1 MTAMIPVEYR
11 RALRI
16 AGALAPTFRSSCSAS
31 APTFHELRKAMG
43 TSKSKMRVP
52 LFHLRFPDGICRL
65 RFRNFKWAALVGL
78 ATALGACTHTDEATT
93 TASIP
98 DDYRLRHPIAIQEA
112 NRSVVIFVGQARG
125 GLSAEQ
131 RADVMGLAQIWLQE
145 GTGTIVADVPVG
157 TPNAR
162 AAADAFR
169 EANALLV
176 AAGVP
181 SRGVTMRHYHP
192 DDPRQLAT
200 LRLSYPKISAVAGPC
215 GLWPEDLGPSIK
227 DKGYIENKPYYNFG
241 CAYQRNMAAMVE
253 NPADLVQPRPE
264 TPAYT
269 VRRSEGFEK
278 YRKGTTTTTSYPE
291 ADKAKLSDTGK

>member
-1 MTAMIPVEYR
+1 MMTARKPVEYR
-11 RALRI
+11 RGLRM
-16 AGALAPTFRSSCSAS
+16 A
-31 APTFHELRKAMG
+31 
-43 TSKSKMRVP
+43 
-52 LFHLRFPDGICRL
+52 
-65 RFRNFKWAALVGL
+65 AALIGL
-78 ATALGACTHTDEATT
+78 ATALGACTHTDEVVT
-93 TASIP
+93 TASVP

-145 GTGTIVADVPVG
+145 GTGAIVADVPVG

-169 EANALLV
+169 EANALLT

-181 SRGVTMRHYHP
+181 SRGVTMRQYHP
-192 DDPRQLAT
+192 NDPRQLAT

-215 GLWPEDLGPSIK
+215 GLWPEDLGTSIK
-227 DKGYIENKPYYNFG
+227 NKSYLENKPYYNFG
-241 CAYQRNMAAMVE
+241 CAYQRNMAAMVD

-264 TPAYT
+264 SPAYT
-269 VRRSEGFEK
+269 VRRTEGFEK
-278 YRKGTTTTTSYPE
+278 HRKGATTATTYPD

>member
-1 MTAMIPVEYR
+1 MITRTPVEVR

-16 AGALAPTFRSSCSAS
+16 AGAFL
-31 APTFHELRKAMG
+31 
-43 TSKSKMRVP
+43 
-52 LFHLRFPDGICRL
+52 
-65 RFRNFKWAALVGL
+65 GL
-78 ATALGACTHTDEATT
+78 AVALGACTHTDQVAT
-93 TASIP
+93 TASVP
-98 DDYRLRHPIAIQEA
+98 DDYRLRHPIAVHEA

-131 RADVMGLAQIWLQE
+131 RADVMGLAHIWLQE
-145 GTGTIVADVPVG
+145 GTGAIVADVPVG

-169 EANALLV
+169 EAQALLT

-200 LRLSYPKISAVAGPC
+200 LRLSYPKIMAEAGPC

-227 DKGYIENKPYYNFG
+227 DKSYLENTSYYNFG
-241 CAYQRNMAAMVE
+241 CSYQHNIAAMVD
-253 NPADLVQPRPE
+253 NPADLLQPRAE

-269 VRRSEGFEK
+269 IRRSEGFEK
-278 YRKGTTTTTSYPE
+278 YRKGTTSTTSYPE

>member
-1 MTAMIPVEYR
+1 MALSTPVEYR

-16 AGALAPTFRSSCSAS
+16 AGALF
-31 APTFHELRKAMG
+31 
-43 TSKSKMRVP
+43 
-52 LFHLRFPDGICRL
+52 
-65 RFRNFKWAALVGL
+65 GL
-78 ATALGACTHTDEATT
+78 ATALGACTHTDEVAATAT
-93 TASIP
+93 IP

-131 RADVMGLAQIWLQE
+131 RADVMGLGQVWLQE
-145 GTGTIVADVPVG
+145 GTGAIVIDVPTG

-169 EANALLV
+169 EAQALLT

-181 SRGVTMRHYHP
+181 QRGVVMRHYHP

-200 LRLSYPKISAVAGPC
+200 LRLSYPKITAVAGPC
-215 GLWPEDLGPSIK
+215 GLWPDDIGPSIK
-227 DKGYIENKPYYNFG
+227 DKGYFENKPYYNFG
-241 CAYQRNMAAMVE
+241 CAYQRNMAAMID
-253 NPADLVQPRPE
+253 NPADLAQPRAE

-269 VRRSEGFEK
+269 VRRTEGYEK
-278 YRKGTTTTTSYPE
+278 YRKGTTTTTTYPE